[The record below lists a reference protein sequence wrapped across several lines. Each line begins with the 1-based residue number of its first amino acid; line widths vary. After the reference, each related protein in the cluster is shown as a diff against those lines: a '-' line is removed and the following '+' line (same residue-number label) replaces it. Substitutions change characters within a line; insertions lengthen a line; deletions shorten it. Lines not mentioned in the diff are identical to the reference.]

1 MDTIQRLKFCTL
13 NFVYVPDKAQTNI
26 EYSVL
31 AQEQLGNQSV
41 VLRTCALIILR
52 QLMANHFNSSWGW

>member
-1 MDTIQRLKFCTL
+1 MDTIQWLKFCAL

-41 VLRTCALIILR
+41 VLRTYALIILR